1 MESLSQPTEHP
12 ALLLDFCWWT
22 NTFLNKN
29 YSSQFVQGFLL
40 LSIKN
45 IIIIHLSSS
54 LKCLF
59 FYETSLST
67 TKLNALTLKSI
78 LVFLAFQMAL
88 VVKNPPANVGDA
100 RNKRSIHGSGRSL
113 GGWNGSP
120 LQYSYLENSMDRGAW
135 QAMVHGVT
143 QSQTRLSD

>member
-1 MESLSQPTEHP
+1 MESLSQPTEQP
-12 ALLLDFCWWT
+12 ASLLDFCWWT

-45 IIIIHLSSS
+45 NVIIHLSSS

-59 FYETSLST
+59 FYEMSLST
-67 TKLNALTLKSI
+67 TKLSALTLKSI
-78 LVFLAFQMAL
+78 LVFRAFQVAL

-100 RNKRSIHGSGRSL
+100 RNTSSIPGSGRSP

-120 LQYSYLENSMDRGAW
+120 LQHSYLENSMDRGGW